1 MQRHGPCF
9 SGLSKYG
16 IIRRPSHLQAAQVRT
31 LGQRHQPS
39 VVQGQPCQPCQ
50 PSKGLAR
57 QGGTGRRAERGEL
70 RTRAR
75 PAACLSLGCGCG
87 CGCALPPPPPPPFTP
102 RPRSAYLRHRSHEAV
117 AVQPQFLELP
127 QRRQLRRH
135 ALRRVCCHHKQRH
148 HAKAVVREQQRAQV
162 RQAAEAPRHRG
173 QLAVGQV
180 QQAQRAQRGAACGQR
195 LGRFKRIVVQ
205 AEGCQVG
212 QAADGLGRCSAGVG
226 VQAGAGAAWWERAR
240 APRAGGTQHTQA
252 GCPHPGAARRG
263 AHTCIEQRVVYGEV
277 LQARQLPHDPLQPL
291 HPACGTR
298 GGRREGSAARHMV
311 ALAWRG
317 MTPGQRP
324 LPSTLVPPHRGSPRI
339 PRTAQ
344 CPAA

>member
-87 CGCALPPPPPPPFTP
+87 CGCALPPPPPPPPPFTP

-135 ALRRVCCHHKQRH
+135 ALRRVRCHHKQRH

-226 VQAGAGAAWWERAR
+226 VQAGAGAAWWEGQERHVKPAHSTR
-240 APRAGGTQHTQA
+240 RLAAHTQ
-252 GCPHPGAARRG
+252 ARRG
-263 AHTCIEQRVVYGEV
+263 A
-277 LQARQLPHDPLQPL
+277 ART
-291 HPACGTR
+291 PASNSAWCMARCCRPVSFPTTR
-298 GGRREGSAARHMV
+298 CSPCTPPAAHAVGGGRGRRRATW
-311 ALAWRG
+311 WRSHG
-317 MTPGQRP
+317 R
-324 LPSTLVPPHRGSPRI
+324 
-339 PRTAQ
+339 A
-344 CPAA
+344 